1 MMKVS
6 YICNKRMGILNN
18 FFGKREVNSS
28 KEEEKSLLRWLPLT
42 SINQLEEIKELSKT
56 ESVFIFKHSTRC
68 GISRIVIK
76 QFERLFTEEHQKLKV
91 YYLDLLNYISVS
103 NEVENSFQVIHQS
116 PQLLVIKNG
125 VSIFNVSHNDISTIN
140 LSKFI

>member
-1 MMKVS
+1 
-6 YICNKRMGILNN
+6 MGILKNI
-18 FFGKREVNSS
+18 FGTKEVQSS
-28 KEEEKSLLRWLPLT
+28 KKEKKTYLNWLPLT
-42 SINQLEEIKELSKT
+42 STNELEKIKELSKT

-76 QFERLFTEEHQKLKV
+76 QFERLFTEEYQNLKV
-91 YYLDLLNYISVS
+91 YYLDLLNYRSVS

-116 PQLLVIKNG
+116 PQLLVIKNEIS
-125 VSIFNVSHNDISTIN
+125 VFNVSHNNISTIN

>member
-1 MMKVS
+1 
-6 YICNKRMGILNN
+6 MGILNN

-28 KEEEKSLLRWLPLT
+28 KEEEKSFLRWLPLT

-68 GISRIVIK
+68 GISRILIK

-91 YYLDLLNYISVS
+91 YYLDLLNYREIS
-103 NEVENSFQVIHQS
+103 NQIADQFEVIHQS
-116 PQLLVIKNG
+116 PQILLIKNG
-125 VSIFNVSHNDISTIN
+125 KAVSNASHEGIN
-140 LSKFI
+140 ELQLSRYL